1 MNNEKL
7 EDVKI
12 MSSVMFVIFLIIT
25 IIFVAGEI
33 DVLKNGG
40 ASVWFFIL
48 LFGLAAMVC
57 LIVAIVTSSVLKKRQ
72 GELYFSNK
80 MYLEGFLELFFP
92 TLLGS
97 RTAQIR
103 KRNVSDKNKKT
114 RLWKELC
121 AGYDIES
128 IVSFV
133 AWFLLLVGCVKV
145 LIDEILY
152 SEESGLIYITA
163 FSIISIVIVVVLVFV
178 AAGIKKDPT
187 PIFEYMDIT
196 KVKFNTLAKHY
207 DDSEKITHR
216 IWIDKEF
223 VFVQSKGKA
232 YCFSV
237 DEYEDMTIN
246 FTRLRFVMVLS
257 STYDCII
264 QSSLTPLGFLKLKKC
279 LECEAEE

>member
-1 MNNEKL
+1 M
-7 EDVKI
+7 
-12 MSSVMFVIFLIIT
+12 
-25 IIFVAGEI
+25 
-33 DVLKNGG
+33 
-40 ASVWFFIL
+40 WFFII
-48 LFGLAAMVC
+48 LFGFAAIVC
-57 LIVAIVTSSVLKKRQ
+57 LIIAIVTSSILKKRQ
-72 GELYFSNK
+72 GESYFSTK

-92 TLLGS
+92 TFLGS

-103 KRNVSDKNKKT
+103 KKNVSDKNKKT

-121 AGYDIES
+121 VGYDIQN

-133 AWFLLLVGCVKV
+133 LWFLLLAACVKV
-145 LIDEILY
+145 VVDKILY
-152 SEESGLIYITA
+152 SEGSGLIDITA
-163 FSIISIVIVVVLVFV
+163 FSIISIILVIILIFV

-207 DDSEKITHR
+207 DKSEKITHR
-216 IWIDKEF
+216 VWTDKEF

-237 DEYEDMTIN
+237 EEYEDMTIN
-246 FTRLRFVMVLS
+246 FTRFRFVMVLS

-264 QSSLTPLGFLKLKKC
+264 QSSLTPSGFLKLKKF
-279 LECEAEE
+279 LESESLKQ